1 MFEDHLPH
9 MSQEKSDQFKH
20 GDGEIRPKFHG
31 IFRPEMSCQAFH
43 GAKDVGVGLVE
54 SIHGIPAKV
63 KDSIFD
69 RCQRGNVLFH
79 LSFPR
84 EGAHGVIAVFLRG
97 YHGARRAEVNA

>member
-1 MFEDHLPH
+1 LALAGLATITSNGLLLFQRDVPMFEDHLPH

-54 SIHGIPAKV
+54 SIHGIQPK
-63 KDSIFD
+63 
-69 RCQRGNVLFH
+69 
-79 LSFPR
+79 
-84 EGAHGVIAVFLRG
+84 
-97 YHGARRAEVNA
+97 